1 MMVLWLLFV
10 LLLQLVATA
19 GLVARPS
26 SRRSQG
32 LQELK
37 ASPREL
43 EQFELVRKTM
53 LGVWKGV
60 QTGYDP
66 AEPMV
71 EDHMYTEVS
80 CSEEGGELVHVNG
93 VVAGEIR
100 ADCEVCYDSERL
112 KSKEVGRYSPGKLPG
127 MRACYNCVLRG
138 PGPTRRGMSM
148 EILLH
153 CPDGSPLGE
162 NDMRV
167 RVLLAYAPI
176 DFQEIEGVGPV
187 PCALGLTDVIL
198 VRERKG
204 ARRPLKLDEGPDVM
218 WKPPVEG
225 FALGLGPGAGS
236 GPELTQ
242 RDSFMPDGLVVRESN
257 LRLSYSPLQ
266 LPAPTEAS
274 PAAHARAD
282 LYERSFAGGLRI
294 EAGAVVYAGLESRLR
309 VQWAVPEEEDG
320 HRPSRCFR
328 AEVAFK
334 ALETVT
340 VEAQGV
346 RVSPP
351 EVLGFSVEHD

>member
-1 MMVLWLLFV
+1 MTDSTMQDMLLVLWFAL
-10 LLLQLVATA
+10 LVAAT
-19 GLVARPS
+19 GLVKSPGVRLASPLR
-26 SRRSQG
+26 
-32 LQELK
+32 
-37 ASPREL
+37 ASPRDL
-43 EQFELVRKTM
+43 EQFELVRKSM

-80 CSEEGGELVHVNG
+80 CSEEGGDLVHVNG

-138 PGPTRRGMSM
+138 PAPTRRGMSM
-148 EILLH
+148 EVLLH
-153 CPDGSPLGE
+153 CSDESPLGE
-162 NDMRV
+162 NDMRM

-176 DFQEIEGVGPV
+176 DFQEVEGAGSV

-198 VRERKG
+198 VRERRG
-204 ARRPLKLDEGPDVM
+204 PRRPLKLDEGPDVM
-218 WKPPVEG
+218 WRPPAEG
-225 FALGLGPGAGS
+225 GAAGTRSGS
-236 GPELTQ
+236 GPELSQ
-242 RDSFMPDGLVVRESN
+242 RDTYSPSGLVARETG
-257 LRLSYSPLQ
+257 LRLPYSPLQ
-266 LPAPTEAS
+266 LPAPTDAS

-282 LYERSFAGGLRI
+282 LYERSFPGGLRV

-309 VQWAVPEEEDG
+309 VQWVVDDNGPG
-320 HRPSRCFR
+320 VKGCFR

-351 EVLGFSVEHD
+351 EVLGFTVEHN